1 MLNTIIDDRLQ
12 ELGVTKNY
20 KGYYQLKLAIQLA
33 LEDDF
38 RLQAVSKEI
47 YKPVAEKFGC
57 HHHSVERNIRTIS
70 RRIWRRNP
78 EKLCEIAM
86 CKLNAEPSASELIS
100 IIVANIQRSQSVI
113 FL

>member
-20 KGYYQLKLAIQLA
+20 KGYYQLKMAIQLA

-47 YKPVAEKFGC
+47 YEPVAKQLGC
-57 HHHSVERNIRTIS
+57 NDYSVERNIPTQTGQPVNTLQYRGTLAY
-70 RRIWRRNP
+70 N
-78 EKLCEIAM
+78 
-86 CKLNAEPSASELIS
+86 PSAP
-100 IIVANIQRSQSVI
+100 R
-113 FL
+113 